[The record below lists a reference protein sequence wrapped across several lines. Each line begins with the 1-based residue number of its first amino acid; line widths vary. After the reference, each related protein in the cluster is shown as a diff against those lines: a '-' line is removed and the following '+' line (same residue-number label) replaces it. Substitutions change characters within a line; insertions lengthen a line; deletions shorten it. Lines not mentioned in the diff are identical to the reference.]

1 MKFDKGGLDRF
12 LEQMGRLVI
21 SEPPPPDLPRGHLL
35 PARLSDVLPYRS
47 WDETRGLYESNKTVG
62 FILEVVPL
70 IGATDVTSRMLG
82 ELFTHSVP
90 AGATVQV
97 LSYASPKIGE
107 VVDPWALARAKQGGV
122 FAAMAKHRREH
133 FRSAAWRSASK
144 QAPFYLRDFRIFLT
158 VELPGSSSSLA
169 AEQLI
174 EAREKFKADLQ
185 AMRTDAFVVAPRQ
198 LIATVGDILNPTT
211 NIRPRDVAF
220 DDTRWINEQIV
231 HNDTTWTIFRDRIE
245 VRTRAEG
252 DELVSNDATDDE
264 IALRRELQSKD
275 ERFQIRGFSVK
286 QFPEQW
292 TQGAMSRILGDM
304 FNDQLR
310 LIGPTVVSLCF
321 RSISAEKTRSTAE
334 FKRMRTNQA
343 ASNPIGKMFPD
354 TRKSAED
361 WALVMEDVAEGAL
374 LAHLGMFV
382 LSIAPMA
389 DAEKAE
395 RHLRGVFRN
404 SRFVLQRDDDVHLQT
419 VLACLPLTLAGGLF
433 DDLGTCGRTR
443 RMPTTVASRLAPLQ
457 GEFMGMDLPHVL
469 LAGRRGQVMTWSPFA
484 NTAGNHNT
492 AVVGASG
499 SGKSVLMQEIA
510 GSLRGAG
517 AEVFVIDD
525 GESFKNSSMLLG
537 GAFIRFSLD
546 LKTCINPFSIIELEE
561 GEGADSDYFVE
572 GIEMIRLMIEQA
584 ARGSARCTDEEK
596 GAIEQSVM
604 TVWQRDGRNGSFQA
618 VIDELKASH
627 GDRGENLALAMSA
640 YGAAG
645 SYGNFFNGEATLDIT
660 NSYTVFEMSDLEA
673 KPDLRSVVVLAV
685 LFLIRKRM
693 KKGGRALKKALI
705 IDEAWQMLSD
715 GAVGRFIEGFARRCR
730 KEGGAIIT
738 GTQSI
743 NDYYK
748 TDGARACMENS
759 DHVVVLRLKE
769 EALDQLRTNDRIK
782 VDDASM
788 TILKSLKVVD
798 REYSE
803 MYIMGPEARF
813 LARLVLDPFS
823 ATLYSTTPVVFERIK
838 SLQARGRTLEEAV
851 SDIAF
856 GRAA

>member
-47 WDETRGLYESNKTVG
+47 WDENRGLYESNKTVG

-70 IGATDVTSRMLG
+70 IGATDVTGRMLG

-107 VVDPWALARAKQGGV
+107 VVDPWAHARAAQGGV

-133 FRSAAWRSASK
+133 FRNAAWRSASK

-158 VELPGSSSSLA
+158 VELPGSGSSMA
-169 AEQLI
+169 ADQLV
-174 EAREKFKADLQ
+174 EAREKFIADLQ
-185 AMRTDAFVVAPRQ
+185 AMRTDAYPVAPRQ
-198 LIATVGDILNPTT
+198 LIATIGDILNPTT
-211 NIRPRDVAF
+211 NIRPREVAF
-220 DDTRWINEQIV
+220 DDNRWINEQLV

-264 IALRRELQSKD
+264 VALRRELQAKD

-361 WALVMEDVAEGAL
+361 WTLVMEDVAEGAL

-382 LSIAPMA
+382 LSIAPVA

-484 NTAGNHNT
+484 NKSGNHNT

-546 LKTCINPFSIIELEE
+546 LKTCINPFSIIEIED
-561 GEGADSDYFVE
+561 GEGAESDYFVE

-584 ARGSARCTDEEK
+584 ARGSARCSDEEK

-604 TVWQRDGRNGSFQA
+604 TVWQREGRKGSFQS

-627 GDRGENLALAMSA
+627 GQRGEDLALAMSA
-640 YGAAG
+640 YGTAG
-645 SYGNFFNGEATLDIT
+645 SYANFFNGEATLDIT

-738 GTQSI
+738 GTQSV

-782 VDDASM
+782 VTDADM

-803 MYIMGPEARF
+803 MFVMGPEARF

-851 SDIAF
+851 GDIAF
-856 GRAA
+856 GQAA

>member
-1 MKFDKGGLDRF
+1 MKFDKEGLDRA
-12 LEQMGRLVI
+12 LERIGRVFF
-21 SEPPPPDLPRGHLL
+21 SEPPPPDVARGQHSG
-35 PARLSDVLPYRS
+35 ARMSDFLPYRTF
-47 WDETRGLYESNKTVG
+47 DEARGLYETNKTVG
-62 FILEVVPL
+62 FIIEVVPL
-70 IGATDVTSRMLG
+70 IGASEVTSRMLA

-90 AGATVQV
+90 VGAVVQII
-97 LSYASPKIGE
+97 SYASPKIGE
-107 VVDPWALARAKQGGV
+107 VVDPWALARSEQGGV
-122 FAAMAKHRREH
+122 FRAIAKHRRDH
-133 FRSAAWRSASK
+133 FRSAAWQSASTK
-144 QAPFYLRDFRIFLT
+144 APFYLRDFRIFIT
-158 VELPGSSSSLA
+158 VELPGSTTSIA
-169 AEQLI
+169 ADQLE
-174 EAREKFKADLQ
+174 EAREKFINDLT
-185 AMRTDAFVVAPRQ
+185 AMQSAAFPVRPGQ
-198 LIATVGDILNPTT
+198 LIATVADILNPTT
-211 NIRPRDVAF
+211 SIRPRDTAF
-220 DDTRWINEQIV
+220 DGDRWINEQMV
-231 HNDTTWTIFRDRIE
+231 KSDTTYTVFRDRIE
-245 VRTRAEG
+245 VRSRTQG
-252 DELVSNDATDDE
+252 DELIGPDAMDE
-264 IALRRELQSKD
+264 QVALARELQSRD

-292 TQGAMSRILGDM
+292 SQGAMSRVLGDM

-310 LIGPTVVSLCF
+310 LIGPTVVALCF
-321 RSISAEKTRSTAE
+321 QSMTAEKTRSTAE

-361 WALVMEDVAEGAL
+361 WTMVMEDVAEGAL
-374 LAHLGMFV
+374 LAKVGMFV
-382 LSIAPMA
+382 LSIAPKA
-389 DAEKAE
+389 DAERAE
-395 RHLRGVFRN
+395 RHLRGVYRN
-404 SRFVLQRDDDVHLQT
+404 SRFVLERDDDVHTQT
-419 VLACLPLTLAGGLF
+419 LLACLPLGLAGGLF
-433 DDLGTCGRTR
+433 DDLESMGRLR
-443 RMPTTVASRLAPLQ
+443 RMPTTVISRLAPLQ

-484 NTAGNHNT
+484 NKAGNHNT

-525 GESFKNSSMLLG
+525 GESFKNSCMLLG
-537 GAFIRFSLD
+537 GAFTRFNLD
-546 LKTCINPFSIIELEE
+546 LRTCINPFSII
-561 GEGADSDYFVE
+561 DSDAESDSEYLLE
-572 GIEMIRLMIEQA
+572 GVEMIRLMVEQA
-584 ARGSARCTDEEK
+584 ARGAAKCTDEEK
-596 GAIEQSVM
+596 GAIEGAVK
-604 TVWQRDGRNGSFQA
+604 TVWDRQGTGGSFQA
-618 VIDELKASH
+618 VMDELSESY
-627 GDRGENLALAMSA
+627 GERGQNLALAMSA
-640 YGAAG
+640 YGANG
-645 SYGNFFNGEATLDIT
+645 SYGVFFNGVANLDIT

-738 GTQSI
+738 GTQSV

-759 DHVVVLRLKE
+759 DHMVVLRLKE
-769 EALDQLRTNDRIK
+769 EALDQLRTHDRIK

-788 TILKSLKVVD
+788 TLLKSLKVVD

-803 MYIMGPEARF
+803 MYVMGPEARF
-813 LARLVLDPFS
+813 LARLVLDPYS

-838 SLQARGRTLEEAV
+838 SLTGRGLSLEDAV
-851 SDIAF
+851 ASVAF
-856 GRAA
+856 DKAA